1 MKIKKII
8 ALLTAVFALLVSC
21 TDLWNKI
28 EDDSDNE
35 VTPVTIKVSMDN
47 GSSRTALPEINIEKL
62 SYLILRYSDSEKSEG
77 ETIIGEWNS
86 VAEMATKA
94 LSFKTGSYTFT
105 FYATNG
111 ASIFTDTK
119 KYEIKAGE
127 NKLYFTPKLNIAGT
141 ENYGKG
147 NLEITMYCN
156 PMKGTERV
164 INHVTCGLYTPEG
177 NIVPGSSEKVLE
189 LTQAGKCKYECT
201 DVQSG
206 TYVAVF
212 KFYGDTEK
220 KLPLATYREYA
231 TIADGFTSKSECRLI
246 STSGIFSIKYEL
258 EGGKFAEGYT
268 TPGSYYTRKGEEIQL
283 PEADKVEKIFSSR
296 EYKFCGWYENPEHR
310 GLPVTSIPSGST
322 GDKTFYAKW
331 RKVLKITFVK
341 NDGSS
346 TPETQIQ
353 PFMEG
358 EPVVLTTI
366 DKLGFAGTKKFRGWI
381 QGQNGSSSGNY
392 YKDGDAV
399 TFYDDVFLYAD
410 WGQLDVTADSTKD
423 TDGDGLSDYE
433 EIKIWHTDPTSKDT
447 DGDGWTDKEE
457 QSLYNANTRT
467 FSPLIADVPKVAI
480 EICGRPEIFY
490 DFTSGTNESKTESE
504 SMSGSSSGSHSSSK
518 SNAHSHSQT
527 YEWSE
532 KIGGKFAWEY
542 GAETKW
548 SVTVS
553 VDRSS
558 GGNVKDGDTWSYSS
572 SQSENWSKSWVNGK
586 SKTQGESKTV
596 NGGKLVIPIK
606 FKNPGNIA
614 YTIKNAMI
622 TVSRIPTDKAVPL
635 EFVSTISKDYNLT
648 LAPTETSGQYNLEAK
663 FSNPDRIEQLLKY
676 SNGFVVGLAT
686 YNISMFKDKSSTAR
700 ANDFTEALTEVKAK
714 TASIFIDW
722 GSQSRREAKTYNVAV
737 KNRYRNNAQGLDDLY
752 EQTSLEYVLKEI
764 LKVPESEGNGY
775 TLGKNGLINSFYGI
789 KNKSDLKDGAWY
801 ISHMTGTNGTV
812 YRCKDA
818 VEQLSSIILHPGDEV
833 SIIYAVDKDKD
844 GVPLDEEILRKT
856 SDDKPDSDGDG
867 INDYDEIH
875 GWFKSGL
882 ADKYNGET
890 NKVFTNP
897 ALQDTDG
904 DGKKDNEDSDPMNP
918 EISNDATL
926 KTVMYSAKGNGTF
939 TKLSFSTAELPE
951 ATVAGILAEPYIY
964 IDAEP
969 TLPFAIVEYSTDNG
983 TTFKALKKDTGIP
996 LKIGKNTLYL
1006 QCTAPDGIT
1015 KKQYKVIVNSTFR
1028 DFGELFITNNGGS
1041 SEGLDGQLKL
1051 AWDSYIDDRCDEKE
1065 SGGYII
1071 YIKRESDINM
1081 SGLGGIEDAKA
1092 DDTQIPKFKDNP
1104 TDLTQKNERKN
1115 PDFVEK
1121 KEFAFKLS
1129 KDILRNGGIS
1139 LTLLSSKDYCFYLY
1153 AYTGSDYEATYNKK
1167 CLFSRHIK
1175 SQKSFKGKLSFY
1187 AHYVE
1192 DILDEDGA
1200 TDPHYCWDVD
1210 VSCADL
1216 DLGACSLTEKEGKT
1230 IEFDLDDTDEVKY
1243 YVFGATGKKTFPYTE
1258 TPSKFSEK
1266 TKEIHCYFPRN
1277 KDTSFKITWHAFEI
1291 DATNKDNLG
1300 GITAEFKYSKNSD
1313 AWSCSWKLTDRGETT
1328 DGWPSGCREDEG
1340 SFIIQRGQRTND
1352 KKWVLSNPVC
1362 GGLEF
1367 HFDLGWDYGE

>member
-8 ALLTAVFALLVSC
+8 ALLTTVFALLVSC

-28 EDDSDNE
+28 EDDSDN
-35 VTPVTIKVSMDN
+35 VVMPVTIKVSMDN
-47 GSSRTALPEINIEKL
+47 GSSRTALPEIDIKKL
-62 SYLILRYSDSEKSEG
+62 SYLLLRYSDSEKSEG

-164 INHVTCGLYTPEG
+164 INLVTCGLYTPEG
-177 NIVPGSSEKVLE
+177 NIVPGSSEKE
-189 LTQAGKCKYECT
+189 LDLTPAGKCKYECT

-231 TIADGFTSKSECRLI
+231 TIADSFTSKSECRLI
-246 STSGIFSIKYEL
+246 STSGIFSINYEL
-258 EGGKFAEGYT
+258 NGGQFVEGYT
-268 TPGSYYTRKGEEIQL
+268 TPGSYTRKGEEILL
-283 PEADKVEKIFSSR
+283 PEADKVKRSDPTR
-296 EYKFCGWYENPEHR
+296 EYKFCGWYDSKDSNR
-310 GLPVTSIPSGST
+310 QLVTSIPSGST
-322 GDKTFYAKW
+322 GDKTFYANW

-346 TPETQIQ
+346 TQETQD
-353 PFMEG
+353 FMEG
-358 EPVVLTTI
+358 EPVILKTI
-366 DKLGFAGTKKFRGWI
+366 AQLGFAGTKKFRGWI
-381 QGQNGSSSGNY
+381 QGQTGSSSGNC

-399 TFYDDVFLYAD
+399 TFYEDVVLYAD
-410 WGQLDVTADSTKD
+410 WGQLDVNADSTKD

-457 QSLYNANTRT
+457 LSLYNANTRT

-480 EICGRPEIFY
+480 EIAGTPQIFY
-490 DFTSGTNESKTESE
+490 DFTSGTSESKTESE
-504 SMSGSSSGSHSSSK
+504 SMSGSSSGSQSNSK
-518 SNAHSHSQT
+518 SNAHSHTQT

-532 KIGGKFAWEY
+532 KLGVKFGWET
-542 GAETKW
+542 GAQGTKW
-548 SVTVS
+548 SWTLTA
-553 VDRSS
+553 DQSS
-558 GGNVKDGDTWSYSS
+558 GGNIKNSDTWSYSS
-572 SQSENWSKSWVNGK
+572 SQSENWSKSWMNGK

-596 NGGKLVIPIK
+596 TGGKLVIPIK

-614 YTIKNAMI
+614 YIIKNATI
-622 TVSRIPTDKAVPL
+622 TISRIPTDKAVPL
-635 EFVSTISKDYNLT
+635 ELVSTISKDYSLT

-663 FSNPDRIEQLLKY
+663 FSNPGRVEQILKY
-676 SNGFVVGLAT
+676 SNGFTVGLAT
-686 YNISMFKDKSSTAR
+686 YNISMFKDKTSTAR
-700 ANDFTEALTEVKAK
+700 VNDFTEALTEVKAK

-722 GSQSRREAKTYNVAV
+722 GSQSRREAKTYDVAV
-737 KNRYRNNAQGLDDLY
+737 KNRYRNTAQGLDDLY
-752 EQTSLEYVLKEI
+752 EQTSLEYALKEI

-775 TLGKNGLINSFYGI
+775 TLGENGLINSFYGV
-789 KNKSDLKDGAWY
+789 KNKSDSKDGAWY
-801 ISHMTGTNGTV
+801 ISHKVGTNGTL
-812 YRCKDA
+812 YSCKNA
-818 VEQLSSIILHPGDEV
+818 VQQLSSIILHPGDEV
-833 SIIYAVDKDKD
+833 SIIYAVDRDKD

-856 SDDKPDSDGDG
+856 SDDNPDSDGDG
-867 INDYDEIH
+867 LSDFEEIH
-875 GWFKSGL
+875 GWYSGL
-882 ADKYNGET
+882 EPKYTED
-890 NKVFTNP
+890 NKAFTNP
-897 ALQDTDG
+897 ALKDSDG
-904 DGKKDNEDSDPMNP
+904 DGKNDKVDEDPMKS

-926 KTVMYSAKGNGTF
+926 KTVMYSSKGNGTF
-939 TKLSFSTAELPE
+939 TKLSFNTSEIPE
-951 ATVAGILAEPYIY
+951 ATVNGILAEPYIY

-969 TLPFAIVEYSTDNG
+969 TLPFASVEYSTDGVN
-983 TTFKALKKDTGIP
+983 FEALKKDTGIP
-996 LKIGKNTLYL
+996 LKIGENTLSL
-1006 QCTAPDGIT
+1006 QCTAPDEIT
-1015 KKQYKVIVNSTFR
+1015 KKKYKVIVNSTFR
-1028 DFGELFITNNGGS
+1028 DLGELLITNNGGS
-1041 SEGLDGQLKL
+1041 SEGLDGQVKL
-1051 AWDSYIDDRCDEKE
+1051 AWDSYIDDRCDEKV

-1081 SGLGGIEDAKA
+1081 SGLGGIEDAK
-1092 DDTQIPKFKDNP
+1092 DDTTRIPKFTENP
-1104 TDLTQKNERKN
+1104 TDLTQKTERQN
-1115 PDFVEK
+1115 TDFVEK

-1129 KDILRNGGIS
+1129 KEILRNGGIS

-1153 AYTGSDYEATYNKK
+1153 AYTGSAEAATYKSK
-1167 CLFSRHIK
+1167 CLFAKHIK
-1175 SQKSFKGKLSFY
+1175 SHKSFKGKLSFY

-1192 DILDEDGA
+1192 DILDADGA
-1200 TDPHYCWDVD
+1200 NDPHYCWDVD
-1210 VSCADL
+1210 VSCAGL
-1216 DLGACSLTEKEGKT
+1216 DLGACTLTEKDGET
-1230 IEFDLDDTDEVKY
+1230 IEFDVDDMTEAKY
-1243 YVFGATGKKTFPYTE
+1243 YVFGATGIKTYPYTE
-1258 TPSKFSEK
+1258 PPSKFSGK
-1266 TKEIHCYFPRN
+1266 TKEFHCDFPRS
-1277 KDTSFKITWHAFEI
+1277 KDTSFKVTWHAFEI
-1291 DATNKDNLG
+1291 DATNKDDLG
-1300 GITAEFKYSKNSD
+1300 GITAEFKYSKDSD
-1313 AWSCSWKLTDRGETT
+1313 AWSCSWKVTNKGETNG
-1328 DGWPSGCREDEG
+1328 DWPEGCREDEG
-1340 SFIIQRGQRTND
+1340 SFTIQRGQRTND